1 MANKPGM
8 GDRLP
13 KLLLVCI
20 GVTAVLFTPSA
31 NAIKLRSYA
40 AAARHMADPAASE
53 AGEPSPAQTWAD
65 ETSSA
70 IQKNIAEAAKSA
82 MKFQTAGTEKVIAA
96 SEAAVAA
103 ASEAAAQAEEGAGAE
118 ALVFKVDPAAE
129 DGVKMEPAPGQNDP
143 PVMLRNPDDYMDE
156 VETTT
161 DFMGSHSYETDI
173 KELLGEVDESENKVK
188 GLKLRIVEKE
198 NFVDSLIKRESLLG
212 EDLSRDKVAVANLNA
227 HVKALNARVERLKSE
242 KELTQLEAQF
252 HQYSDAAE
260 KMSGQVA
267 ELQDVKSALYSK
279 MQGLH
284 SRIGPLRQAE
294 DANMRLSI
302 NADPASQTA
311 VMLAAAQQMMGK
323 GPSGAAGGA
332 AAGAAAGAS
341 GAAAPAAA
349 PARL

>member
-1 MANKPGM
+1 MS
-8 GDRLP
+8 
-13 KLLLVCI
+13 KLVLMFI
-20 GVTAVLFTPSA
+20 GIVAVVITPSS
-31 NAIKLRSYA
+31 NAIRVLRARDGAKTKAISA
-40 AAARHMADPAASE
+40 APE
-53 AGEPSPAQTWAD
+53 AGEPSPAQEWAD

-70 IQKNIAEAAKSA
+70 IQQNIADAAKSA
-82 MKFQTAGTEKVIAA
+82 MAFQTAGVERVIAA
-96 SEAAVAA
+96 SEASLAA
-103 ASEAAAQAEEGAGAE
+103 SSEAAAKAEAGAGAD
-118 ALVFKVDPAAE
+118 ATVFKVDPAAE

-143 PVMLRNPDDYMDE
+143 PVMLRNPDNYMDE

-284 SRIGPLRQAE
+284 SRIAPLRQAE

-311 VMLAAAQQMMGK
+311 IMLAAAQQMMGQ
-323 GPSGAAGGA
+323 GP
-332 AAGAAAGAS
+332 AAGAEGASGPAGAS
-341 GAAAPAAA
+341 GAAAAKF
-349 PARL
+349 